1 MSAAETATG
10 TLPRA
15 TTVSGPARTV
25 HPYEG

>member
-15 TTVSGPARTV
+15 AAVSGPARTV